1 MTEPTDQ
8 PYQHPENYAAIG
20 YPTVRT
26 LNRAQ
31 KLSIAELLQHVLPY
45 RPPSGSVLMLDS
57 EGSSPLL
64 SFFDP
69 TGLDARIPCH
79 EDGSLNEAGLD
90 VPRLARDLYIYND
103 RTLLL
108 LGLVDLTGPDLA
120 VKKNAQQNSLVLNML
135 HTWVGATVWA
145 FGALNTG
152 PDDNIETVFGHLPW
166 ESEFRRHPAAD
177 KFLADQAAIHRDL
190 LGAKIAADFA
200 VDPRDQNPNQNP
212 NQN

>member
-1 MTEPTDQ
+1 MTEPADQ
-8 PYQHPENYAAIG
+8 PYQHPENCAAIG

-57 EGSSPLL
+57 EGSPLV

-69 TGLDARIPCH
+69 TGLGARIPCH

-120 VKKNAQQNSLVLNML
+120 VKKNAQQNSLVLNVL

-152 PDDNIETVFGHLPW
+152 PDDSIETVFGHLPW

-190 LGAKIAADFA
+190 LNAKIVADFA
-200 VDPRDQNPNQNP
+200 VDPRDQNPNQN
-212 NQN
+212 

>member
-31 KLSIAELLQHVLPY
+31 KLSIAELLQYVLPY

-57 EGSSPLL
+57 EGSPLV

-120 VKKNAQQNSLVLNML
+120 VKKNAQQNSIVLNML

-152 PDDNIETVFGHLPW
+152 PDDSIETVFGHLPW

-190 LGAKIAADFA
+190 LNAKIAADFA
-200 VDPRDQNPNQNP
+200 VDPRDQNPNQN
-212 NQN
+212 

>member
-8 PYQHPENYAAIG
+8 PYQHPENCAAIG

-57 EGSSPLL
+57 EGSPLV

-69 TGLDARIPCH
+69 SGLDARIPCH

-103 RTLLL
+103 RTLIL

-120 VKKNAQQNSLVLNML
+120 VKKNAQQNSLILNML
-135 HTWVGATVWA
+135 HTRVGATVWA

-190 LGAKIAADFA
+190 LNAKIVADFA
-200 VDPRDQNPNQNP
+200 VDPRGQNNNNNNNQN
-212 NQN
+212 

>member
-31 KLSIAELLQHVLPY
+31 KLSIAKLLQHVLPY

-57 EGSSPLL
+57 EGSPLL

-145 FGALNTG
+145 CGALNTG

-177 KFLADQAAIHRDL
+177 KFLADQAAIYRDL

-200 VDPRDQNPNQNP
+200 VDPRDQNPNQN
-212 NQN
+212 

>member
-57 EGSSPLL
+57 EGSPLV

-79 EDGSLNEAGLD
+79 EDGSLNKAGLD
-90 VPRLARDLYIYND
+90 VPWLARDLYIYND

-152 PDDNIETVFGHLPW
+152 PDDSIETVFGHLPW

-190 LGAKIAADFA
+190 LNAKIVADFA
-200 VDPRDQNPNQNP
+200 VDPRDQNPNQN
-212 NQN
+212 

>member
-31 KLSIAELLQHVLPY
+31 KLSIAELLQYVLPY

-57 EGSSPLL
+57 EGSPLV

-103 RTLLL
+103 RTLIL

-152 PDDNIETVFGHLPW
+152 PDDSIETVFGHLPW

-200 VDPRDQNPNQNP
+200 VDPRDQNPNQN
-212 NQN
+212 

>member
-57 EGSSPLL
+57 EGSPLV

-200 VDPRDQNPNQNP
+200 VDPRDQNPNQN
-212 NQN
+212 

>member
-57 EGSSPLL
+57 EGSPLV

-103 RTLLL
+103 RTLIL

-120 VKKNAQQNSLVLNML
+120 VKKNAQQNSLVLNVL
-135 HTWVGATVWA
+135 HTRVGATVWA

-152 PDDNIETVFGHLPW
+152 PDDSIETVFGHLPW

-190 LGAKIAADFA
+190 LNAKIVADFA
-200 VDPRDQNPNQNP
+200 VDPRDQNPNQN
-212 NQN
+212 

>member
-57 EGSSPLL
+57 EGSPLL

-79 EDGSLNEAGLD
+79 EDGSLNKAGLD

-145 FGALNTG
+145 SGALNTG

-200 VDPRDQNPNQNP
+200 VDPRDQNPNQN
-212 NQN
+212 

>member
-8 PYQHPENYAAIG
+8 PYQHPENCAAIG

-57 EGSSPLL
+57 EGSPLV

-103 RTLLL
+103 RTLIL

-120 VKKNAQQNSLVLNML
+120 VKKNAQQNSFVLNML

-152 PDDNIETVFGHLPW
+152 PDDSIETVFGHLPW

-200 VDPRDQNPNQNP
+200 VDPRDQNPNQN
-212 NQN
+212 

>member
-57 EGSSPLL
+57 EGSPLV

-103 RTLLL
+103 RTLIL

-190 LGAKIAADFA
+190 LDAKIAADFA
-200 VDPRDQNPNQNP
+200 VDPRDQNPNQN
-212 NQN
+212 

>member
-8 PYQHPENYAAIG
+8 PYQHPENCAAIG

-57 EGSSPLL
+57 EGSPLV

-103 RTLLL
+103 RTLIL

-120 VKKNAQQNSLVLNML
+120 VKKNAQQNSLVLNVL

-152 PDDNIETVFGHLPW
+152 PDDSIETVFGHLPW

-200 VDPRDQNPNQNP
+200 VDPRGQNPNQN
-212 NQN
+212 

>member
-1 MTEPTDQ
+1 MTEPADQ
-8 PYQHPENYAAIG
+8 PYQHPENCAAIG

-31 KLSIAELLQHVLPY
+31 KLSIAELLQYVLPY

-57 EGSSPLL
+57 EGSPLV

-103 RTLLL
+103 RTLIL

-120 VKKNAQQNSLVLNML
+120 VKKNAQQNSFVLNML

-200 VDPRDQNPNQNP
+200 VDPRDQNPNQN
-212 NQN
+212 

>member
-31 KLSIAELLQHVLPY
+31 KLSIAELLQYVLPY

-57 EGSSPLL
+57 EGSPLV

-120 VKKNAQQNSLVLNML
+120 VKKNAQQNSLVLNVL

-152 PDDNIETVFGHLPW
+152 PDDSIETVFGHLPW

-200 VDPRDQNPNQNP
+200 VDPRDQNPNQN
-212 NQN
+212 

>member
-26 LNRAQ
+26 LNSAQ

-57 EGSSPLL
+57 EGSPLL

-145 FGALNTG
+145 SGALNTG

-200 VDPRDQNPNQNP
+200 VDPRDQNPNQN
-212 NQN
+212 

>member
-31 KLSIAELLQHVLPY
+31 KLSIAELLQHVLLY

-57 EGSSPLL
+57 EGSPLL

-69 TGLDARIPCH
+69 TGLDACIPCH

-108 LGLVDLTGPDLA
+108 LGLVDLTGPGLA
-120 VKKNAQQNSLVLNML
+120 VKKNAQQNSLVLNTL

-145 FGALNTG
+145 SGALNTG
-152 PDDNIETVFGHLPW
+152 PDDSIETVFGHLPW

-200 VDPRDQNPNQNP
+200 VDPRDQNPNQN
-212 NQN
+212 

>member
-57 EGSSPLL
+57 EGSPLV

-103 RTLLL
+103 RTLIL

-152 PDDNIETVFGHLPW
+152 PDDSIETVFGHLPW

-190 LGAKIAADFA
+190 LNAKIVADFA
-200 VDPRDQNPNQNP
+200 VDPRDQNPNQN
-212 NQN
+212 

>member
-31 KLSIAELLQHVLPY
+31 KLSIAELLQYVLPY

-57 EGSSPLL
+57 EGSPL

-69 TGLDARIPCH
+69 TGLGARIPCH

-120 VKKNAQQNSLVLNML
+120 VKKSAQQNSLVLNAL

-145 FGALNTG
+145 SGALNTG
-152 PDDNIETVFGHLPW
+152 PDDSIETVFGHLPW

-200 VDPRDQNPNQNP
+200 VDPRDQNPNQN
-212 NQN
+212 

>member
-57 EGSSPLL
+57 EGSPLV

-103 RTLLL
+103 RTLIL

-120 VKKNAQQNSLVLNML
+120 VKKNAQQNSFVLNML

-152 PDDNIETVFGHLPW
+152 PDDSIETVFGHLPW

-200 VDPRDQNPNQNP
+200 VDPRDQNPNQN
-212 NQN
+212 

>member
-1 MTEPTDQ
+1 MTEPADQ

-57 EGSSPLL
+57 EGSPLV

-90 VPRLARDLYIYND
+90 VPRLVRDLYIYND

-120 VKKNAQQNSLVLNML
+120 VKKNAQQNSFVLNML

-152 PDDNIETVFGHLPW
+152 PDDSIETVFGHLPW

-190 LGAKIAADFA
+190 LNAKIVADFA
-200 VDPRDQNPNQNP
+200 VDPRDQNPNQN
-212 NQN
+212 

>member
-57 EGSSPLL
+57 EGSPLL

-145 FGALNTG
+145 FGALDTG

-200 VDPRDQNPNQNP
+200 VDPRDQNPNQN
-212 NQN
+212 

>member
-8 PYQHPENYAAIG
+8 PYQHPENCAAFG

-57 EGSSPLL
+57 EGSPLVSL
-64 SFFDP
+64 FDP
-69 TGLDARIPCH
+69 AGLDARIPCH

-103 RTLLL
+103 RTLIL

-120 VKKNAQQNSLVLNML
+120 VKKNAQQNSLILNML
-135 HTWVGATVWA
+135 HTRVGATVWA

-152 PDDNIETVFGHLPW
+152 PDDDNIETVFGHLPW

-190 LGAKIAADFA
+190 LNAKIVADFA
-200 VDPRDQNPNQNP
+200 VDPRGQNHNQN
-212 NQN
+212 

>member
-8 PYQHPENYAAIG
+8 PYQHPENYAAFG

-57 EGSSPLL
+57 EGSPLV

-145 FGALNTG
+145 HDVLNTG

-190 LGAKIAADFA
+190 LDAKIAADFA
-200 VDPRDQNPNQNP
+200 VDPRDQNPNQN
-212 NQN
+212 

>member
-8 PYQHPENYAAIG
+8 PYQHPENCAAIG

-57 EGSSPLL
+57 EGSPLV

-120 VKKNAQQNSLVLNML
+120 VKKNAQQNSLVLNVL

-152 PDDNIETVFGHLPW
+152 PDDSIETVFGHLPW

-200 VDPRDQNPNQNP
+200 VDPRDQNPNQN
-212 NQN
+212 

>member
-8 PYQHPENYAAIG
+8 PYQRPENYAAIG

-57 EGSSPLL
+57 EGSPLL

-90 VPRLARDLYIYND
+90 APRLARDLYIYND
-103 RTLLL
+103 RTLIL

-135 HTWVGATVWA
+135 HTRVGATVWA

-200 VDPRDQNPNQNP
+200 VDPRGQNHNQN
-212 NQN
+212 

>member
-1 MTEPTDQ
+1 MTEPADQ
-8 PYQHPENYAAIG
+8 PYQHPENCAAIG

-57 EGSSPLL
+57 EGSPRL

-200 VDPRDQNPNQNP
+200 VDPRDQNPNQN
-212 NQN
+212 

>member
-57 EGSSPLL
+57 EGSPL

-90 VPRLARDLYIYND
+90 VPGSPG
-103 RTLLL
+103 TSTSTT
-108 LGLVDLTGPDLA
+108 TGPC
-120 VKKNAQQNSLVLNML
+120 SCSGWW
-135 HTWVGATVWA
+135 T
-145 FGALNTG
+145 
-152 PDDNIETVFGHLPW
+152 
-166 ESEFRRHPAAD
+166 
-177 KFLADQAAIHRDL
+177 
-190 LGAKIAADFA
+190 
-200 VDPRDQNPNQNP
+200 
-212 NQN
+212 

>member
-57 EGSSPLL
+57 EGSPLV

-120 VKKNAQQNSLVLNML
+120 VKKNAQQNSLVLNVL

-152 PDDNIETVFGHLPW
+152 PDDSIETVFGHLPW

-200 VDPRDQNPNQNP
+200 VDPRDQNPNQN
-212 NQN
+212 

>member
-1 MTEPTDQ
+1 MTEPADQ
-8 PYQHPENYAAIG
+8 PYQHPENCAAIG

-57 EGSSPLL
+57 EGSPLV

-103 RTLLL
+103 RTLIL

-120 VKKNAQQNSLVLNML
+120 VKKNAQQNSFVLNML

-152 PDDNIETVFGHLPW
+152 PDDSIETVFGHLPW

-190 LGAKIAADFA
+190 LNAKIVADFA
-200 VDPRDQNPNQNP
+200 VDPRDQNPNQN
-212 NQN
+212 

>member
-45 RPPSGSVLMLDS
+45 RPPSGSVLMLDR
-57 EGSSPLL
+57 EGSPLV

-103 RTLLL
+103 RTLIL

-120 VKKNAQQNSLVLNML
+120 VKKNAQQNSLVLNVL

-152 PDDNIETVFGHLPW
+152 PDDSIETVFGHLPW

-190 LGAKIAADFA
+190 LNAKIVADFA
-200 VDPRDQNPNQNP
+200 VDPRDQNPNQN
-212 NQN
+212 

>member
-8 PYQHPENYAAIG
+8 PYQHPENCAAIG

-57 EGSSPLL
+57 EGSPLV

-120 VKKNAQQNSLVLNML
+120 VKKNAQQNSLVLNVL

-145 FGALNTG
+145 SGALNTG
-152 PDDNIETVFGHLPW
+152 PDDSIETVFGHLPW

-200 VDPRDQNPNQNP
+200 VDPRDQNPNQN
-212 NQN
+212 

>member
-8 PYQHPENYAAIG
+8 PYQRPENCAAIG

-57 EGSSPLL
+57 EGSPLV

-103 RTLLL
+103 RTLIL

-152 PDDNIETVFGHLPW
+152 PDDNIETMFGHLPW

>member
-8 PYQHPENYAAIG
+8 PYQRPENYAAIG
-20 YPTVRT
+20 YPTVCT

-57 EGSSPLL
+57 EGSPLV

-79 EDGSLNEAGLD
+79 EDGSLNEARLD
-90 VPRLARDLYIYND
+90 VHRLARDLYIYND
-103 RTLLL
+103 RTLIL
-108 LGLVDLTGPDLA
+108 LGLVDLTGPVWA
-120 VKKNAQQNSLVLNML
+120 VKKNAQQNSLILNML
-135 HTWVGATVWA
+135 HTRVGATVWA

-190 LGAKIAADFA
+190 LNAKIVADFA
-200 VDPRDQNPNQNP
+200 VDPRGKNHNQN
-212 NQN
+212 

>member
-1 MTEPTDQ
+1 MTEPADQ

-31 KLSIAELLQHVLPY
+31 KLSIAELLQYVLPY

-57 EGSSPLL
+57 EGSPLV

-120 VKKNAQQNSLVLNML
+120 VKKNAQQNSLVLNVL

-152 PDDNIETVFGHLPW
+152 PDDSIETVFGHLPW

-200 VDPRDQNPNQNP
+200 VDPRDQNPNQN
-212 NQN
+212 

>member
-31 KLSIAELLQHVLPY
+31 KLSIAELLQYVLPY

-57 EGSSPLL
+57 EGSPLV

-120 VKKNAQQNSLVLNML
+120 VKKNAQQNSLVLNVL

-145 FGALNTG
+145 SGALNTG
-152 PDDNIETVFGHLPW
+152 PDDSIETVFGHLPW

-200 VDPRDQNPNQNP
+200 VDPRDQNPNQN
-212 NQN
+212 

>member
-8 PYQHPENYAAIG
+8 PYQRPENYAAIG

-57 EGSSPLL
+57 EGSPLV

-103 RTLLL
+103 RTLIL

-152 PDDNIETVFGHLPW
+152 PDDNIETMFGHLPW

>member
-57 EGSSPLL
+57 EGSPLV

-103 RTLLL
+103 RTLIL

-120 VKKNAQQNSLVLNML
+120 VKKNAQQNSFVLNML

-190 LGAKIAADFA
+190 LDAKIAADFA
-200 VDPRDQNPNQNP
+200 VDPRDQNPNQN
-212 NQN
+212 

>member
-8 PYQHPENYAAIG
+8 PYQHPENCAAFG

-57 EGSSPLL
+57 EGSPLV

-69 TGLDARIPCH
+69 SGLDARIPCH

-103 RTLLL
+103 RTLIL

-120 VKKNAQQNSLVLNML
+120 VKKNAQQNSFVLNML
-135 HTWVGATVWA
+135 HTRVGATVLA

-190 LGAKIAADFA
+190 LNAKIVADFA
-200 VDPRDQNPNQNP
+200 VDPRGQNPNQN
-212 NQN
+212 

>member
-57 EGSSPLL
+57 EGSPLV

-103 RTLLL
+103 RTLIL

-120 VKKNAQQNSLVLNML
+120 VKKNAQQNSFVLNML

-190 LGAKIAADFA
+190 LNAKIVADFA
-200 VDPRDQNPNQNP
+200 VDPRDQNPNQN
-212 NQN
+212 